1 LDYFV
6 AVGES
11 QLNYIVSEYFEHYNT
26 ERPHQ
31 VRGNMP
37 LDAPAPEIECKKR
50 LGGLLK
56 HYYRQ
61 AA

>member
-1 LDYFV
+1 MPERGKEPP
-6 AVGES
+6 AME
-11 QLNYIVSEYFEHYNT
+11 NT
-26 ERPHQ
+26 E
-31 VRGNMP
+31 P
-37 LDAPAPEIECKKR
+37 LGHVGCEEW